1 MSASSTLWMRAS
13 FVFGAGFVLFL
24 FWRLLFFMLFKKK
37 IRFVLVG
44 YFRFEFVCFLLFF
57 LYFLNSF
64 YFVYIFKNFSQF
76 AAIVFGF
83 AILSFFLFLIFLAG
97 FVSQSPVKQ
106 VGNKW
111 ISEMIGFFSMLTSYV
126 NDVCLMNAKAGDQ
139 TRLC

>member
-24 FWRLLFFMLFKKK
+24 FWRLLFFMQLYFY
-37 IRFVLVG
+37 RFVLVG
-44 YFRFEFVCFLLFF
+44 CFRVEFDDFFFSLFLK
-57 LYFLNSF
+57 NSF
-64 YFVYIFKNFSQF
+64 YFVYIFKNFSHF
-76 AAIVFGF
+76 AAVVFGF

-126 NDVCLMNAKAGDQ
+126 NDVCLMNAKAEDQ

>member
-1 MSASSTLWMRAS
+1 M
-13 FVFGAGFVLFL
+13 
-24 FWRLLFFMLFKKK
+24 
-37 IRFVLVG
+37 G
-44 YFRFEFVCFLLFF
+44 YFRFEFVCFLLF

-64 YFVYIFKNFSQF
+64 YFVYIFKNFSHF
-76 AAIVFGF
+76 AAVVFGF